1 MENVGR
7 AVQIGQL
14 GQIGTWGSIF
24 NLRYEESE
32 KLPPTYAALFKVIH
46 KHQFFKV
53 HDHHVYLDTD
63 NVEQADK
70 EKQRAWWSRSLPRM
84 IWKPLLLY
92 VAVYYVIF
100 VVIESGHLLCI
111 CGFVLV
117 HSYLCFGKALLVY
130 VAPSLPS

>member
-1 MENVGR
+1 M
-7 AVQIGQL
+7 L
-14 GQIGTWGSIF
+14 G
-24 NLRYEESE
+24 E
-32 KLPPTYAALFKVIH
+32 LFKLVSLVKLEHGVNFQSQVRRIRKAPSNLCCTLQGYIH
-46 KHQFFKV
+46 KHQFYKV

-100 VVIESGHLLCI
+100 VVIE
-111 CGFVLV
+111 
-117 HSYLCFGKALLVY
+117 
-130 VAPSLPS
+130 